1 MLHIACSRDI
11 IGRPYSRSTAVP
23 WTFMAMSVAP
33 VAMPNVTKQSASDG
47 DIPGQ
52 TQTTSDIAPR
62 PMAHRST
69 NAPERQPTSGGMTL
83 IAPSNPMGVPM
94 SAMLSSAVLSPS

>member
-1 MLHIACSRDI
+1 MLNIACSCDM
-11 IGRPYSRSTAVP
+11 IGRPYPRSTAVP

-47 DIPGQ
+47 TSHIRPRQ
-52 TQTTSDIAPR
+52 PSDIAPS
-62 PMAHRST
+62 PIAQRST
-69 NAPERQPTSGGMTL
+69 KALERQPTSGGTIL
-83 IAPSNPMGVPM
+83 IATSNPAGVPM